1 MTVKELYPHTVYG
14 SEDYVFDGKV
24 RFERFH
30 LGSGSTRHV
39 YRIGKYAVKVPNLNK
54 RPTRWRG
61 MFLRGVLANRSEW
74 KQRKR
79 HDVVRP
85 LATLFWIIQVY
96 PKVDPIPDISWNFWD
111 KTVRK
116 DLIEAGYSKE
126 ESKPSSWCFGPNIPV
141 LSSRASLP
149 PRYLLI
155 DYDRCWDE
163 PMGWLGK
170 YQEWRDE
177 WIYSRYMKGKR

>member
-1 MTVKELYPHTVYG
+1 MTVKSLEPHAIYG
-14 SEDYVFDGKV
+14 SQEHRFEGRV

-39 YRIGKYAVKVPNLNK
+39 YGLGRYAIKVPNLNP

-61 MFLRGVLANRSEW
+61 MFLRAVLANRSEW
-74 KQRKR
+74 KQRHR
-79 HDVVRP
+79 PDVVSP
-85 LATLFWIIQVY
+85 LLTIFWIIQVY
-96 PKVDPIPDISWNFWD
+96 PKVRPIPEDEWALWNECHRPKLVAQGYRYD
-111 KTVRK
+111 
-116 DLIEAGYSKE
+116 EA
-126 ESKPSSWCFGPNIPV
+126 KPSSWGRHTLAPLNTQVI
-141 LSSRASLP
+141 LM
-149 PRYLLI
+149 

-177 WIYSRYMKGKR
+177 WINRRSGVS